1 MKKLFS
7 PLAWLFMAVVMFASC
22 LGDSEDESVYY
33 KDTAISSFVLGTMNR
48 YLHTTSSIGTDS
60 VYKQTYAG
68 SAYKFYIDHVNRT
81 VYNTDSL
88 PYGTDAKHVV
98 CIITSKNLGS
108 IGIKSLIS
116 DSIFAYRS
124 SDSIDFSSPRIV
136 RILSNDMSSIRDY
149 TVKVNVH
156 QERADEF
163 KWQQMTTPEWMAS
176 MQKVRALSCGDRMF
190 VFGSTDGTSGVIY
203 SSPIADGNSWTAV
216 TTDISTPLTAD
227 IVENVAVKDDM
238 LYMKVGD
245 ALMRSANGE
254 NWETVSDPF
263 GSGLKSFYGTS
274 SNLFFAAGTDG
285 ALYASDNGS
294 SWWVEPLDD
303 QTTKLPTTDINIVS
317 SPLVTDETAERIVI
331 LGNRDITAYPDDD
344 CAVAWAKVCL
354 LPEVEEPGNMDIK
367 SSWMLLDTS
376 VKSYAL
382 PRMNHL
388 VAIPYAD
395 GLLAL
400 GAEGLGACNLAAFS
414 RFYLSLDGGIN
425 WVKDSRFSLPKTF
438 ASGSAFAMTVDSNHF
453 IWLFCSESGQV
464 WRGRLNESGWQ
475 KEGKAVT
482 E

>member
-1 MKKLFS
+1 
-7 PLAWLFMAVVMFASC
+7 
-22 LGDSEDESVYY
+22 
-33 KDTAISSFVLGTMNR
+33 
-48 YLHTTSSIGTDS
+48 
-60 VYKQTYAG
+60 
-68 SAYKFYIDHVNRT
+68 
-81 VYNTDSL
+81 
-88 PYGTDAKHVV
+88 
-98 CIITSKNLGS
+98 
-108 IGIKSLIS
+108 
-116 DSIFAYRS
+116 
-124 SDSIDFSSPRIV
+124 
-136 RILSNDMSSIRDY
+136 
-149 TVKVNVH
+149 
-156 QERADEF
+156 
-163 KWQQMTTPEWMAS
+163 
-176 MQKVRALSCGDRMF
+176 
-190 VFGSTDGTSGVIY
+190 
-203 SSPIADGNSWTAV
+203 
-216 TTDISTPLTAD
+216 
-227 IVENVAVKDDM
+227 
-238 LYMKVGD
+238 
-245 ALMRSANGE
+245 
-254 NWETVSDPF
+254 
-263 GSGLKSFYGTS
+263 
-274 SNLFFAAGTDG
+274 
-285 ALYASDNGS
+285 
-294 SWWVEPLDD
+294 LDD

-344 CAVAWAKVCL
+344 SAVAWAKVCL

-475 KEGKAVT
+475 KEEKAVT